1 VTRRRKSQPK
11 SADRGADAQPSARCR
26 MTAKESFDLADV
38 IGASAG
44 TGPFSCAPL
53 LRSADPRRPHHI
65 GVAPHTLENTIPGG
79 LHPFR
84 RHAPAAPST
93 CMLGTWANEQLT
105 CEPRP
110 THRRRCKTFEAL
122 QLCPRTTVVRCG
134 IFTARGS
141 AETARFDQPI
151 EPMTLGRDR
160 SRLGTQKRMRSRHLR
175 SPRDGEL
182 MWNSWSWASL
192 CFSREW
198 SRTSSDHAIAAD
210 HGAPSPS
217 VRRRT
222 RQTRLLS
229 NAAKVVTTLD

>member
-1 VTRRRKSQPK
+1 MP
-11 SADRGADAQPSARCR
+11 
-26 MTAKESFDLADV
+26 
-38 IGASAG
+38 
-44 TGPFSCAPL
+44 
-53 LRSADPRRPHHI
+53 
-65 GVAPHTLENTIPGG
+65 
-79 LHPFR
+79 
-84 RHAPAAPST
+84 
-93 CMLGTWANEQLT
+93 EQ
-105 CEPRP
+105 
-110 THRRRCKTFEAL
+110 H
-122 QLCPRTTVVRCG
+122 VVRYG

-141 AETARFDQPI
+141 AEMARFDQPI
-151 EPMTLGRDR
+151 EPMTLGRELGCDR

-217 VRRRT
+217 ARRRT